1 MRNSEK
7 YFPYRTRHRTIT
19 TTYFLVFLSKFHY
32 QTDIAGKSELVV
44 DLQPNIEGGHISDPN

>member
-7 YFPYRTRHRTIT
+7 YFPYCTRHRTIK
-19 TTYFLVFLSKFHY
+19 TTYFLVFLSTFNY

-44 DLQPNIEGGHISDPN
+44 DLQPNIEQGHISDPN

>member
-19 TTYFLVFLSKFHY
+19 TTYFLVFLSTFHY
-32 QTDIAGKSELVV
+32 QTDIIGKSELVV
-44 DLQPNIEGGHISDPN
+44 DLQPNIEQGHISDPN